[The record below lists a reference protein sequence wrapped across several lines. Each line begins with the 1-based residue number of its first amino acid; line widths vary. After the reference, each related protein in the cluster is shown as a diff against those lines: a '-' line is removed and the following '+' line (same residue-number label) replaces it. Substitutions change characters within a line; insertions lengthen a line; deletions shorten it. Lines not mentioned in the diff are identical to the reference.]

1 MESITGLHKRLKTR
15 PLDCRYDN
23 HIPTRFLAP
32 IDCSKIPAQGY
43 LLPLELAS
51 TVKLI
56 VLYIRNTYVYI
67 YIRCLSNKTIFIKTV
82 KSPAC
87 SDTWIDLPDLNEER
101 EGLALMNIQG
111 TVMAVGGSIRGELL
125 DIVETWDGEK

>member
-1 MESITGLHKRLKTR
+1 M
-15 PLDCRYDN
+15 
-23 HIPTRFLAP
+23 
-32 IDCSKIPAQGY
+32 
-43 LLPLELAS
+43 
-51 TVKLI
+51 
-56 VLYIRNTYVYI
+56 
-67 YIRCLSNKTIFIKTV
+67 

-87 SDTWIDLPDLNEER
+87 LDTWIDLPDLNEER

>member
-1 MESITGLHKRLKTR
+1 LRI
-15 PLDCRYDN
+15 
-23 HIPTRFLAP
+23 F
-32 IDCSKIPAQGY
+32 
-43 LLPLELAS
+43 
-51 TVKLI
+51 
-56 VLYIRNTYVYI
+56 VYI
-67 YIRCLSNKTIFIKTV
+67 YPRTDSKLVGGFLVQLPPQYHVYSIKKLKKTV
-82 KSPAC
+82 KIPAC

>member
-1 MESITGLHKRLKTR
+1 MFIQKNS
-15 PLDCRYDN
+15 
-23 HIPTRFLAP
+23 
-32 IDCSKIPAQGY
+32 
-43 LLPLELAS
+43 
-51 TVKLI
+51 LI
-56 VLYIRNTYVYI
+56 
-67 YIRCLSNKTIFIKTV
+67 KPV
-82 KSPAC
+82 KSPGC

>member
-1 MESITGLHKRLKTR
+1 
-15 PLDCRYDN
+15 
-23 HIPTRFLAP
+23 
-32 IDCSKIPAQGY
+32 
-43 LLPLELAS
+43 
-51 TVKLI
+51 
-56 VLYIRNTYVYI
+56 
-67 YIRCLSNKTIFIKTV
+67 V
-82 KSPAC
+82 KSPAY